1 MLLSILIDL
10 YSTGEVTL
18 MDYKALGSRIRQ
30 QRKLMRMTQEELAAV
45 SDVSTSY
52 IGHIERGIKRC
63 SLETLV
69 CICNAL
75 DISPNALLRD
85 SLNRVPSDREQDLSP
100 EIRAMLND
108 ITNVLRE
115 HNKKFDNL

>member
-1 MLLSILIDL
+1 
-10 YSTGEVTL
+10 
-18 MDYKALGSRIRQ
+18 MDYKTLGSRIRQ

-75 DISPNALLRD
+75 DVSPNALLRD
-85 SLNRVPSDREQDLSP
+85 SLNHVSSDREQDLSP
-100 EIRAMLND
+100 QARAMLQG
-108 ITNVLRE
+108 IVNVLRE
-115 HNKKFDNL
+115 HDKNFQNPPSAPSEK

>member
-1 MLLSILIDL
+1 
-10 YSTGEVTL
+10 